1 MVRLCDSVF
10 CSRMVATETPLSSF
24 YTRSMP
30 LFSDLLTGFSWV
42 VCADHSGR
50 TVLGFKEP
58 KSYCI
63 ISPSSLSFRKP
74 RAVFCSLFFLCSFP
88 SPCLVL
94 LAPLQMFRC
103 ADLSDVVVYRSG
115 VICQIVNVQLG
126 ILRGENRKGASCH
139 HASDI
144 TPAFHFLLL
153 TNTMC
158 LLRFPIISIQLG
170 EVINRKQSIL
180 YDLLNVKQ
188 VAYLVLLVY
197 LHWINLLTKMFEL
210 FTLVSNLEKEE
221 EIK

>member
-1 MVRLCDSVF
+1 
-10 CSRMVATETPLSSF
+10 
-24 YTRSMP
+24 
-30 LFSDLLTGFSWV
+30 
-42 VCADHSGR
+42 
-50 TVLGFKEP
+50 
-58 KSYCI
+58 
-63 ISPSSLSFRKP
+63 
-74 RAVFCSLFFLCSFP
+74 
-88 SPCLVL
+88 
-94 LAPLQMFRC
+94 MFRC
-103 ADLSDVVVYRSG
+103 ADLTDVVVYRSG

-139 HASDI
+139 YASDI

-197 LHWINLLTKMFEL
+197 LH
-210 FTLVSNLEKEE
+210 
-221 EIK
+221 